1 MSGWPMVKLGDVL
14 SPAKK
19 ETAGT
24 INAPILSITMQDGLV
39 EQGDRFK
46 KRIASIDTSTYRVVK
61 RNQLVVG
68 FPIDEGVL
76 DFQRNFDRALVSP
89 AYGVWDLTSENV
101 TPEYLG
107 LFLRSSRAIS
117 IYKSRLQGTTARR
130 RSLPNGV
137 FQEIEIPLPP
147 LNEQKRIAEIL
158 GGVALTVELVSKQI
172 DAIDRCLKAE
182 LWDSTDEGEL
192 VPVSH
197 YIHKITSGKSLKEGD
212 FGDYQNAVLK
222 ISAVTSGYFDETEIK
237 PLPNSYVPP
246 VSHRANVGDILFS
259 RANTTELVGASAIV
273 ETSESNLFLPDK
285 LWKLHLKDGVNEYFF
300 WHLLQTKSIRSSIS
314 KASSGSGGSMKN
326 ISQKAF
332 LSISVPK
339 FSGESQLQVGTL
351 VKEKRKLRQ
360 LLHQKLT
367 LLQELQR
374 SLSARAFAG
383 QL

>member
-1 MSGWPMVKLGDVL
+1 MVKLGDVL